1 MSLLNSNGV
10 SMSLL
15 DNIQNYYET
24 LVIEALSNQVKGQD
38 FDEDALTDVIC
49 IAINH
54 LPPRYIRHEVDMVYY
69 TSPIEMQEIRDK
81 ADEAVKNAIAHIK
94 NAQR

>member
-1 MSLLNSNGV
+1 
-10 SMSLL
+10 MSLL

-24 LVIEALSNQVKGQD
+24 LVIESLAKQVKGQGL
-38 FDEDALTDVIC
+38 DEDVLTDVIC
-49 IAINH
+49 IALNH

-69 TSPIEMQEIRDK
+69 TAPVEMQEIRDK
-81 ADEAVKNAIAHIK
+81 ADIAVKNALSHIK

>member
-1 MSLLNSNGV
+1 
-10 SMSLL
+10 MSLL

-24 LVIEALSNQVKGQD
+24 LVIESLAEQIKGKS
-38 FDEDALTDVIC
+38 FDEDVLTDVIC
-49 IAINH
+49 IALNH

-81 ADEAVKNAIAHIK
+81 ANEAVKNALEQIK
-94 NAQR
+94 SAKR

>member
-1 MSLLNSNGV
+1 
-10 SMSLL
+10 MSLL

-24 LVIEALSNQVKGQD
+24 LVIESLAIQIEGQNI
-38 FDEDALTDVIC
+38 EKDALTDVIC
-49 IAINH
+49 IALNH

-81 ADEAVKNAIAHIK
+81 AHVAVKNALAHIK
-94 NAQR
+94 NANS

>member
-1 MSLLNSNGV
+1 
-10 SMSLL
+10 MSLL

-24 LVIEALSNQVKGQD
+24 LVIESLASQIEGQD
-38 FDEDALTDVIC
+38 IDEDRLTDVIC

-81 ADEAVKNAIAHIK
+81 ADAAVKNALAHIK
-94 NAQR
+94 DNNR

>member
-1 MSLLNSNGV
+1 
-10 SMSLL
+10 MSLL

-24 LVIEALSNQVKGQD
+24 LVIESLAKEVKGQD
-38 FDEDALTDVIC
+38 IDEDVLTDVIC
-49 IAINH
+49 IALNH

-81 ADEAVKNAIAHIK
+81 ASEAVKNALTHIK
-94 NAQR
+94 NIKR

>member
-1 MSLLNSNGV
+1 
-10 SMSLL
+10 MSLL

-24 LVIEALSNQVKGQD
+24 LVIESLAKQVKGQNI
-38 FDEDALTDVIC
+38 DEDVLTDIIC

-69 TSPIEMQEIRDK
+69 TSPIEMKEIHDK
-81 ADEAVKNAIAHIK
+81 ADEAVKNALDQIK
-94 NAQR
+94 NTKR

>member
-1 MSLLNSNGV
+1 
-10 SMSLL
+10 MSLL

-24 LVIEALSNQVKGQD
+24 LVIESLANQVKGQN
-38 FDEDALTDVIC
+38 FDEDVLTDVIC
-49 IAINH
+49 IALNH

-81 ADEAVKNAIAHIK
+81 ADEAVKNALAHIK
-94 NAQR
+94 NVQR

>member
-1 MSLLNSNGV
+1 
-10 SMSLL
+10 MSLL

-24 LVIEALSNQVKGQD
+24 LVIESLASQAKGQGL
-38 FDEDALTDVIC
+38 DEDALTDVVC

-81 ADEAVKNAIAHIK
+81 ADEAVKNALVHIK
-94 NAQR
+94 NAKR

>member
-1 MSLLNSNGV
+1 
-10 SMSLL
+10 MSLL

-24 LVIEALSNQVKGQD
+24 LVIELLAKEVKGQNI
-38 FDEDALTDVIC
+38 DEDELTDVIC
-49 IAINH
+49 IALNH

-81 ADEAVKNAIAHIK
+81 ASEAVKNALAHIK
-94 NAQR
+94 NAKR